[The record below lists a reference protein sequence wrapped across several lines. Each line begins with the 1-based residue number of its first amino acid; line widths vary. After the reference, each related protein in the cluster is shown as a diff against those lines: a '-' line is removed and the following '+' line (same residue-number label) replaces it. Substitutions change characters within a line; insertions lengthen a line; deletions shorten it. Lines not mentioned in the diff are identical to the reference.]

1 MIDARSL
8 WINILLEL
16 TRFLEAN
23 GCALNREMRLTL
35 ALGRIFTY
43 VPRIPGKFS
52 VYSLNTASAGDDPDL
67 DDASKHPVLNAVY
80 KILIVILI
88 VQVVLLLLIKFFQH

>member
-1 MIDARSL
+1 MILSLLKLFRRS
-8 WINILLEL
+8 L

-52 VYSLNTASAGDDPDL
+52 LYSMNTASAGDDPDEVRSPL
-67 DDASKHPVLNAVY
+67 LNIVY
-80 KILIVILI
+80 KLLIVILI
-88 VQVVLLLLIKFFQH
+88 IQVILLVWFKFFLN

>member
-1 MIDARSL
+1 MILSLLKLFRRS
-8 WINILLEL
+8 L

-52 VYSLNTASAGDDPDL
+52 LYALNTASAGDDPDAVRSPL
-67 DDASKHPVLNAVY
+67 LNIVY
-80 KILIVILI
+80 KLLIVILI
-88 VQVVLLLLIKFFQH
+88 IQVILLVWFKFFLN

>member
-1 MIDARSL
+1 MILSLLKLFRRS
-8 WINILLEL
+8 L

-43 VPRIPGKFS
+43 IPRIPGKFS
-52 VYSLNTASAGDDPDL
+52 LYSLNTASAGDDPD
-67 DDASKHPVLNAVY
+67 AVKSPVLYIVY
-80 KILIVILI
+80 KLLIVVLIL
-88 VQVVLLLLIKFFQH
+88 QLVLFIWFKFFLHV